1 MKSWPGARVLQ
12 ELQVNAGLAA
22 LRNGF
27 ADFFAVC
34 VVDCGEDSRPAED
47 RNSAS
52 TSGRVTCGTLSSEV
66 SAHVDR
72 ADDAGGIA
80 RCTGQ
85 VEVMG
90 QARWH
95 GGSRM
100 LARVDGNSNTRAS
113 RRVADGKFFGIAG
126 IGMIGNGRLK
136 RRNAVDSGLPFRE
149 LPSRDREGAE

>member
-1 MKSWPGARVLQ
+1 M
-12 ELQVNAGLAA
+12 NAGLAG
-22 LRNGF
+22 LQNGF
-27 ADFFAVC
+27 AGFVAVC

-47 RNSAS
+47 PNSVS
-52 TSGRVTCGTLSSEV
+52 TNVRVTCGKLSSEV

-85 VEVMG
+85 VEVMD

-100 LARVDGNSNTRAS
+100 LARVDGNLITRAS
-113 RRVADGKFFGIAG
+113 RRDADGKFLGIVR
-126 IGMIGNGRLK
+126 IGMIGSGRLK